1 MFSSTQSTIIAVATP
16 LGIGAI
22 AMIRIS
28 GKDAFSITQKI
39 WKSKKNLLTQAPNT
53 LLVGTIIDQENI
65 PVDEVVISIFHAP
78 HSFTGDNTIEISC
91 HASPYIVQK
100 ILTLL
105 VENGAKLAQAGEFT
119 RRAYLNGRV
128 DLAQA
133 EAIADVIASENENAH
148 KIAFQQMR
156 GSFSKQIKKMRE
168 DFIKLA
174 GLLEL
179 ELDFAEE
186 DVEFANRGEIQ
197 KQIHQLTQNISD
209 LANSYQL
216 GKVLKN
222 GFPVAIVGKPNAG
235 KSTLLNALLA
245 EDKAIVSPIAGTT
258 RDSIEDETTIKGI
271 KFRFVDTAGLRQTD
285 DIVENIGIARTK
297 EKMQVSALILYLF
310 DVAEFTPDSLLESL
324 LEIEQYNIPILL
336 VANKIDIADKNSIQY
351 FENFEEKHQKPII
364 FLSAYTQ
371 HNLENLQNKL
381 SDYVQ
386 MQPLHQNQTIIT
398 NTRHFACL
406 QDTLKALE
414 HVKKALDQKFST
426 EMVATDM
433 REVIYQLGTITGEIT
448 NNDLLE
454 FIFTKFC
461 IGK

>member
-1 MFSSTQSTIIAVATP
+1 MFSSTQNTIIAVATP
-16 LGIGAI
+16 LGVGAI
-22 AMIRIS
+22 AMIRVS

-39 WKSKKNLLTQAPNT
+39 WKSKKNLLTQVPNT
-53 LLVGTIIDQENI
+53 LLVGTIIDQENTPI
-65 PVDEVVISIFHAP
+65 DEVVLSIFHAP

-156 GSFSKQIKKMRE
+156 GGFSKQIKKMRE

-197 KQIHQLTQNISD
+197 KQVHQLSQNISD

-297 EKMQVSALILYLF
+297 EKMQASALILYLF
-310 DVAEFTPDSLLESL
+310 DVSEFTPDVLLKNL
-324 LEIEQYNIPILL
+324 LEIEQYNVPILL
-336 VANKIDIADKNSIQY
+336 VANKIDIADKNAIHY
-351 FENFEEKHQKPII
+351 FENFEEKYQKQII
-364 FLSAYTQ
+364 FLSAHTQ

-381 SDYVQ
+381 ADYVQ

-398 NTRHFACL
+398 NTRHYACL

-414 HVKKALDQKFST
+414 QVKKSLDQKFST

>member
-1 MFSSTQSTIIAVATP
+1 MFSSSQDTIVAIATP

-22 AMIRIS
+22 AMLRVS
-28 GKDAFSITQKI
+28 GKNAFDITQKI
-39 WKSKKNLLTQAPNT
+39 WKSKKILSSQPPNS
-53 LLVGTIIDQENI
+53 LVVGTIIDANNTPI
-65 PVDEVVISIFHAP
+65 DEVVISIFHAP
-78 HSFTGDNTIEISC
+78 HSFTGENTIEISC
-91 HASPYIVQK
+91 HASPFIVQK
-100 ILTLL
+100 ILSLL
-105 VENGAKLAQAGEFT
+105 VENGAKPAQAGEFT
-119 RRAYLNGRV
+119 RRAYLNGRM

-133 EAIADVIASENENAH
+133 EAIADIIASENETSH
-148 KIAFQQMR
+148 KVAFQQMR
-156 GSFSKQIKKMRE
+156 GGFSKQIKKMRE
-168 DFIKLA
+168 DFIRLA

-186 DVEFANRGEIQ
+186 DVEFANRAEIQ
-197 KQIHQLTQNISD
+197 KQVINLTQNVAE

-271 KFRFVDTAGLRQTD
+271 KFRFVDTAGLRQTE

-297 EKMQVSALILYLF
+297 EKMQASALILYVF
-310 DVAEFTPDSLLESL
+310 DMQELTPDMLKSHLE
-324 LEIEQYNIPILL
+324 EIKAYNVPIVL
-336 VANKIDIADKNSIQY
+336 VANKIDILEKNLDKNLMQH
-351 FENFEEKHQKPII
+351 FENLENIV
-364 FLSAYTQ
+364 FLSAQTQ
-371 HNLENLQNKL
+371 QNLEILQNKL
-381 SDYVQ
+381 LEYVHT
-386 MQPLHQNQTIIT
+386 QPLHQNQTIIT

-406 QDTLKALE
+406 QDTLKALAQVE
-414 HVKKALDQKFST
+414 QSLGLRLST
-426 EMVATDM
+426 EMIATDM
-433 REVIYQLGTITGEIT
+433 REVIYYLGTITGEIT

>member
-1 MFSSTQSTIIAVATP
+1 M
-16 LGIGAI
+16 
-22 AMIRIS
+22 
-28 GKDAFSITQKI
+28 
-39 WKSKKNLLTQAPNT
+39 
-53 LLVGTIIDQENI
+53 
-65 PVDEVVISIFHAP
+65 SIFHAP

-119 RRAYLNGRV
+119 RRAYLNGRM

-156 GSFSKQIKKMRE
+156 GGFSKQIKKMRE
-168 DFIKLA
+168 DFIRLA

-186 DVEFANRGEIQ
+186 DVEFANRDEIY
-197 KQIHQLTQNISD
+197 KQVNKLTQNISD

-245 EDKAIVSPIAGTT
+245 EEKAIVSPIAGTT
-258 RDSIEDETTIKGI
+258 RDSIEDETMIKGI

-297 EKMQVSALILYLF
+297 EKMQASALILYLF
-310 DVAEFTPDSLLESL
+310 DVAEFTPDFLLENL
-324 LEIEQYNIPILL
+324 LEIEKYNVPVLL
-336 VANKIDIADKNSIQY
+336 VANKIDIANENLIQ
-351 FENFEEKHQKPII
+351 NFEDFEGKYQKPII
-364 FLSAYTQ
+364 FLSAQTQ

-381 SDYVQ
+381 ADYVQ

-398 NTRHFACL
+398 NTRHYACL
-406 QDTLKALE
+406 QDTLKALT
-414 HVKKALDQKFST
+414 HVKKSLDQKFST

-433 REVIYQLGTITGEIT
+433 REVIYHLGTITGEIT